1 MLLQEQVEPP
11 GEPGEA
17 AAQPWA
23 ALLRQQVVEEVAA
36 AGLPR
41 WSPLEPVVVL
51 EAQVVVAVARVPLL
65 HVQCVRG
72 GLKAGTGMR
81 MDRHSGA
88 QS

>member
-1 MLLQEQVEPP
+1 MEPP
-11 GEPGEA
+11 GELGEA
-17 AAQPWA
+17 APQPWA
-23 ALLRQQVVEEVAA
+23 ALLRQQVVVVAAA

-41 WSPLEPVVVL
+41 WPRLEPVVVL

-72 GLKAGTGMR
+72 GLKAATGMR
-81 MDRHSGA
+81 MDRQSGA